1 MAKTEGAD
9 FEGEVGEMAFPPW
22 VDDAHWRA
30 VDVDGN
36 CGLEWA
42 NDERHEVGGHH
53 HCFGESNEILA
64 DTFWSGRA
72 RKFRCVGNGE
82 KVFVDNQRNRKG
94 CFVGGF
100 VPAGEGA
107 ACIGGFELRRSD
119 DLFNTIGIGECG
131 SVEAAEFVVEF
142 AVEPNAE
149 MRLSGGNWTIK
160 GEGDSLFLGV
170 KGNPG
175 HRNRCAGITRS
186 FDEVGGQD
194 VEIEGVARDGV
205 GWGRDQ
211 NGNEDLASKGGSFEV
226 WFEGELVTDGSD
238 GAVEAKRVGFA
249 VMGEKF
255 SIGHGASVWSDAMTA
270 LLPPSDRS
278 LDVLC
283 VGNAIVDV
291 LAQTDDSFLETHG
304 MVKGSMQLTD
314 PDRAR
319 SIYSAMPPAVEIS
332 GGSAANTAAGLASLD
347 SSVAFIGKVADDELG
362 EVFAHDIRAAGVAFH
377 GFPATGAEA
386 AAGTARC
393 LICVTP
399 DAQRTMNT
407 SLGVAGQLTTDDIDL
422 SLVPTARVVYL
433 EGYLWDEPAAK
444 SALRNVMGWAA
455 GAGTRVAFTLSD
467 GFCVDRHRAEF
478 LEIIEHHVD
487 ILFANED
494 EICSLYEVDD
504 FDEAARRVAGHCA
517 IACLTRGDAG
527 SVIISSDGE
536 RVDVSAVPAELLDTT
551 GAGDLYAAGFL
562 AAWVRG
568 ADLLESGRTGSIVA
582 AEAISHLG
590 ARPQVN
596 LSVLV
601 KGAL

>member
-1 MAKTEGAD
+1 
-9 FEGEVGEMAFPPW
+9 
-22 VDDAHWRA
+22 
-30 VDVDGN
+30 
-36 CGLEWA
+36 
-42 NDERHEVGGHH
+42 
-53 HCFGESNEILA
+53 
-64 DTFWSGRA
+64 
-72 RKFRCVGNGE
+72 
-82 KVFVDNQRNRKG
+82 
-94 CFVGGF
+94 
-100 VPAGEGA
+100 
-107 ACIGGFELRRSD
+107 
-119 DLFNTIGIGECG
+119 
-131 SVEAAEFVVEF
+131 
-142 AVEPNAE
+142 
-149 MRLSGGNWTIK
+149 
-160 GEGDSLFLGV
+160 
-170 KGNPG
+170 
-175 HRNRCAGITRS
+175 
-186 FDEVGGQD
+186 
-194 VEIEGVARDGV
+194 
-205 GWGRDQ
+205 
-211 NGNEDLASKGGSFEV
+211 
-226 WFEGELVTDGSD
+226 
-238 GAVEAKRVGFA
+238 
-249 VMGEKF
+249 
-255 SIGHGASVWSDAMTA
+255 MTA

-291 LAQTDDSFLETHG
+291 LAQTDDSFLETHA

-319 SIYSAMPPAVEIS
+319 TIYAAMPPAVEIS

-347 SSVAFIGKVADDELG
+347 ISVAFIGKVADDDLG

-377 GFPATGAEA
+377 GFPATGADA

-455 GAGTRVAFTLSD
+455 EAGTRVAFTLSD

-504 FDEAARRVAGHCA
+504 FEEAARRVAGHCA
-517 IACLTRGDAG
+517 IACLTRGEAG

-536 RVDVSAVPAELLDTT
+536 RVDVPAVPAELLDTT

-568 ADLLESGRTGSIVA
+568 ADLLTSGRTASVVA

-590 ARPQVN
+590 ARLQVN